1 MAVDVEAAS
10 FTRHVQGAADA
21 ERQSR
26 RLLPCVGVDGFSAV
40 VTETKGDAEDLHYF
54 ARLIVHGFRKSML
67 GPRTDRAIRT
77 PPDNKPRRVALG
89 SSS

>member
-26 RLLPCVGVDGFSAV
+26 RLLRCVGVNGFSAV
-40 VTETKGDAEDLHYF
+40 VTETKGERPHLAIADSQ
-54 ARLIVHGFRKSML
+54 ARSTKHFVRGSNTSARILERGRSR
-67 GPRTDRAIRT
+67 PR
-77 PPDNKPRRVALG
+77 G
-89 SSS
+89 SGQRNT